1 VNFIT
6 LDYIDLALA
15 GSLVLLNAG
24 LSIVLQLGLAKRF
37 LIAAARMTVQLMLV
51 GLALKML
58 FALASPF
65 WTALVAL
72 TMVLFA
78 GYEIMARQ
86 DRRFKGWWG
95 YGLGAT
101 TVFTAALLVSVFA
114 LTTQV
119 RPDPWYDPR
128 YAIPIL
134 GMILGNTMTGVGLG
148 LHTITTAAHRE
159 RAAIEARLALGATRA
174 QAFRVVSRFSL
185 RTAMI
190 PIINSMTATGLIAL
204 PGMMTGQILSGV
216 DPAEAVKYQLL
227 ISFLIAGGAGIGA
240 LVAVIGG
247 ARLLSDGRHR
257 LRLNRLHPPRD

>member
-6 LDYIDLALA
+6 LDYTDLMLA
-15 GSLVLLNAG
+15 ASLVLVNAG
-24 LSIVLQLGLAKRF
+24 LSIFLQLGLAKRF
-37 LIAAARMTVQLMLV
+37 LIAAIRMAVQLSLV
-51 GLALKML
+51 GLTLKFL
-58 FALASPF
+58 FAVASPY
-65 WTALVAL
+65 WTALAAL
-72 TMVLFA
+72 VMVLFA
-78 GYEIMARQ
+78 GYEVMARQ

-95 YGLGAT
+95 YGLGAS
-101 TVFTAALLVSVFA
+101 TVLTAALLVAIFA
-114 LTTQV
+114 LTTQI

-128 YAIPIL
+128 YAIPVL

-148 LHTITTAAHRE
+148 LHTLTSAAHRE
-159 RAAIEARLALGATRA
+159 RVAIEARLALGATRSE
-174 QAFRVVSRFSL
+174 AFQIVTRYSL

-204 PGMMTGQILSGV
+204 PGMMTGQILSGA

-227 ISFLIAGGAGIGA
+227 ISFLIAGGTGIGA

-257 LRLNRLHPPRD
+257 LRLDRLAEPLD

>member
-1 VNFIT
+1 MNFIT
-6 LDYIDLALA
+6 LDYIDLMLA
-15 GSLVLLNAG
+15 ASLVLLNAG
-24 LSIVLQLGLAKRF
+24 LSIILQLGLAKRF
-37 LIAAARMTVQLMLV
+37 LIAAARMAVQLMLV

-58 FALASPF
+58 FAAASPF
-65 WTALVAL
+65 WTVLAALA
-72 TMVLFA
+72 MVSFA
-78 GYEIMARQ
+78 GYEVMARQ
-86 DRRFKGWWG
+86 DRRFRGWWG
-95 YGLGAT
+95 YGLGAS
-101 TVFTAALLVSVFA
+101 TVLTAALLVTVFA

-148 LHTITTAAHRE
+148 LHTLTAAAHRE
-159 RAAIEARLALGATRA
+159 RIAIEAQLALGATRA

-216 DPAEAVKYQLL
+216 DPVEAVKYQLL
-227 ISFLIAGGAGIGA
+227 ISFLIAGGASIGA

-247 ARLLSDGRHR
+247 ARLLSDSRHR
-257 LRLNRLHPPRD
+257 LRLDRLQPPGD